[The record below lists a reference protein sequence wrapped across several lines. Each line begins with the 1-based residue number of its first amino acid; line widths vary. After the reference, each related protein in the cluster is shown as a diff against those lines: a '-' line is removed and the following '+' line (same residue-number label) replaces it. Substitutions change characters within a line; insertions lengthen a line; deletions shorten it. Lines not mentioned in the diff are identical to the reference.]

1 MNRIIGVFFVWLILF
16 PQTVIAKEQIYKQEA
31 NKIFT
36 SALTIILK
44 SKYNLE
50 EINYTRGKAI
60 FTTQT
65 DSYFLEV
72 MQNSKEVAL
81 KIEEINSSNQN
92 TQTTINKIFQELD
105 AQYGTK

>member
-1 MNRIIGVFFVWLILF
+1 MNRIIGVFFVCLILF

-50 EINYTRGKAI
+50 EINYARGKAI